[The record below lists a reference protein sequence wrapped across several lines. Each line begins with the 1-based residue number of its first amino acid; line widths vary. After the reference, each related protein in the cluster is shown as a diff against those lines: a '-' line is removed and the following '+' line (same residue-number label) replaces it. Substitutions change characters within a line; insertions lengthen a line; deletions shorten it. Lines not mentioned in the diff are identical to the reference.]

1 MEDKRI
7 QDISSEMFELV
18 QQDEKIYDKKFET
31 KPIGYFKDAMIRF
44 SKNRTNV
51 VATTIL
57 FIIVL
62 CSIIIPIVS
71 DKNIEEF
78 DGNFNDL
85 PPRWPLFENIG
96 IFNGTRYYDDQVVD
110 FDRPSEQ
117 YEGMYL
123 PKLVEAEDLI
133 VEGTLT
139 NYTEVC
145 NFSSEA
151 CVGGQVTLNV
161 RNGFPYVSVI
171 SPDDMADIYVQRDL
185 NPYLELGI
193 SEFKG
198 EGYIE
203 VYYTYITIEVDDR
216 GTPQITDDIFTE
228 VGNEVLL
235 ATIDEAGVHKVYISD
250 ADTETADSFRTDYY
264 KIKYVSDSNSN
275 QVILDYVK
283 LDQDGTT
290 EPIAYYEAYELSVW
304 GYDPYDEVHSGTI
317 ARLGGSVT
325 YSTYKYKEYDAIFY
339 PQEFHAFAPSDF
351 NALMEEY
358 GDEPG
363 EACHFVPVDPEN
375 TQTDY
380 LEEDYYPR
388 TLENPDSGCP
398 IKVINSINDVKWLG
412 DQVFYSLNV
421 DASVMELEGYSELP
435 YFLFGTD
442 SYGRDLFT
450 LLWVATRTSLVLGV
464 IVAFINISIGIV
476 YGSIS
481 GYYGGRT
488 DLIMQRISEVIGR
501 IPWLVTLSIMVALFG
516 PGIETLIFILVISGW
531 IGIAAV
537 TRTQFYRYK
546 GREYVLAS
554 RTLGAKDGRL
564 IFRHILPNGIGT
576 IITAS
581 ILSVPYVIFA
591 ESTISYLGYGI
602 GHGQSFNILGLE
614 MSGVSVGVLLA
625 DGRQYLQTQPYITL
639 FPAVLISILMITF
652 NMFGNALRDA
662 FNPALR
668 GSE

>member
-1 MEDKRI
+1 MDDKKL
-7 QDISSEMFELV
+7 DNISLDKFELV

-51 VATTIL
+51 IATTIL
-57 FIIVL
+57 FIIIL

-71 DKNIEEF
+71 NKNIEEF

-85 PPRWPLFENIG
+85 PPRMPLLEKIG
-96 IFNGTRYYDDQVVD
+96 IFDGTRYYDDQVVD
-110 FDRPSEQ
+110 PERPSENDP
-117 YEGMYL
+117 GLFL
-123 PKLVEAEDLI
+123 PVNVQAEDLI
-133 VEGTLT
+133 EEGTLT
-139 NYTEVC
+139 NYTVDC
-145 NFSSEA
+145 NFSSAA
-151 CVGGQVTLNV
+151 CVGGQTTMTV
-161 RNGFPYVSVI
+161 RNGFPYLSII
-171 SPDDMADIYVQRDL
+171 SPEEMSGIYLDRTA
-185 NPYLELGI
+185 NPYLEI
-193 SEFKG
+193 SIDELQG

-203 VYYTYITIEVDDR
+203 IYYTIVETVLVDE
-216 GTPQITDDIFTE
+216 GGPGILDDVYAE
-228 VGNEVLL
+228 VGTETLM
-235 ATIDEAGVHKVYISD
+235 ATITEAGVHQVLI
-250 ADTETADSFRTDYY
+250 ADFDDETADTFRSDYY
-264 KIKYVSDSNSN
+264 KIKYVNDNN
-275 QVILDYVK
+275 QEKAILNYIK

-290 EPIAYYEAYELSVW
+290 EPLAYYEAYEFSTW
-304 GYDPYDEVHSGTI
+304 GYDPYDEDHSGTF
-317 ARLGGSVT
+317 ARLGGVVT

-339 PQEFHAFAPSDF
+339 PVEFHAYAPSDF
-351 NALMEEY
+351 DALMEEY
-358 GDEPG
+358 GDEEG
-363 EACHFVPVDPEN
+363 DVCYSENVDPLN
-375 TQTDY
+375 TETDY
-380 LEEDYYPR
+380 LSDDYYPR
-388 TLENPDSGCP
+388 VTLNDDCP
-398 IKVINSINDVKWLG
+398 IKEITRITEIKWLG
-412 DQVFYSLNV
+412 DTPYFSYVIQ
-421 DASVMELEGYSELP
+421 ASVMQLEGYDELP
-435 YFLFGTD
+435 FFLFGTD

-450 LLWVATRTSLVLGV
+450 LLWVATRTSLMLGL
-464 IVAFINISIGIV
+464 IVAFINISIGVV
-476 YGSIS
+476 YGAIS

-501 IPWLVTLSIMVALFG
+501 IPWLVTLSIMIALFG

-602 GHGQSFNILGLE
+602 GHGQSFNIFGLE
-614 MSGVSVGVLLA
+614 MSGVSIGVLLA